1 MMRFILIFFLYLNLF
16 STEKNV
22 KSISHF
28 SKYLQKEQKLNIY
41 IPNSKGPHSVLYLLH
56 GAWGNYLNW
65 FDKTEIENYAD
76 QFNFIIVMP
85 DGGEFS
91 WYIDSPVRKNW
102 NYESYFIK
110 ELIPFV
116 DSNFNTIKNKN
127 GRAICGLSMGGFG
140 ALHFGAK
147 HPQLFSSA
155 SSLSGVL
162 NIKKYAGQ
170 KQILDTAFGSV
181 ENKNIWNENDLF
193 LIVENFR
200 NQVEIKFDIG
210 LEDKY
215 LIDNREFSLLL
226 QSKKIPFSYTEN
238 LGPHDWNYWNKHIRE
253 HLDFHSN
260 YLSNSR
266 KTD

>member
-1 MMRFILIFFLYLNLF
+1 MV
-16 STEKNV
+16 E
-22 KSISHF
+22 
-28 SKYLQKEQKLNIY
+28 
-41 IPNSKGPHSVLYLLH
+41 
-56 GAWGNYLNW
+56 
-65 FDKTEIENYAD
+65 
-76 QFNFIIVMP
+76 
-85 DGGEFS
+85 
-91 WYIDSPVRKNW
+91 
-102 NYESYFIK
+102 
-110 ELIPFV
+110 PFV
-116 DSNFNTIKNKN
+116 DFRWEDLVFTFCTKY
-127 GRAICGLSMGGFG
+127 
-140 ALHFGAK
+140 
-147 HPQLFSSA
+147 PQIFSSA

-170 KQILDTAFGSV
+170 NKFLDTSPVRLKIKIFGT
-181 ENKNIWNENDLF
+181 KNDLF
-193 LIVENFR
+193 LIVENSE
-200 NQVEIKFDIG
+200 QVEIKFDIG